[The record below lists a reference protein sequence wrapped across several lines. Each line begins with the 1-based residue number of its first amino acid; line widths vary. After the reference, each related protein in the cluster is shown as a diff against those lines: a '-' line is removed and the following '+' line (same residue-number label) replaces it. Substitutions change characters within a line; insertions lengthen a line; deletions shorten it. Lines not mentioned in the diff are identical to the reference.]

1 VAPHGA
7 CPVCCT
13 TPHYSEQHAS
23 NLAFEPNPH
32 NRAEVIALTRP
43 LALAL
48 LLGTLLLAGGA
59 AMHPILSGDGSMEL
73 GMIGGM
79 PIWRTMHLF
88 MLGGTGLIVVG
99 IWVRYVGA
107 PANSPTNGA
116 VIASLTI
123 ITVGI
128 ALDSLNTTF
137 MAGPA
142 WRMAAAFTAGDA
154 SIAKQFET
162 MHYVGLISARFGNY
176 LIALGA
182 LLLGAAEWMTPGRP
196 RWLAVLAWIAAAG
209 GLVGVI
215 CFDEAAPEML
225 GAVSLLCG
233 WQVGAAIVAL
243 KKPSAPN

>member
-1 VAPHGA
+1 V
-7 CPVCCT
+7 T
-13 TPHYSEQHAS
+13 
-23 NLAFEPNPH
+23 
-32 NRAEVIALTRP
+32 ALTRP

-59 AMHPILSGDGSMEL
+59 AMHPILGGDGSMEL
-73 GMIGGM
+73 DMIGGM
-79 PIWRTMHLF
+79 RIWRTMHLF

-99 IWVRYVGA
+99 IWVRFVGA

-116 VIASLTI
+116 VIAALSV

-142 WRMAAAFTAGDA
+142 WRMAAAFTGDA

-162 MHYVGLISARFGNY
+162 MHYVGLMSARFGNY
-176 LIALGA
+176 LVALGA
-182 LLLGAAEWMTPGRP
+182 LLLGAAEWMTAGRP

-215 CFDEAAPEML
+215 CFDEASPEML
-225 GAVSLLCG
+225 AAVSLLCG

-243 KKPSAPN
+243 KKPDAPN

>member
-1 VAPHGA
+1 M
-7 CPVCCT
+7 T
-13 TPHYSEQHAS
+13 
-23 NLAFEPNPH
+23 
-32 NRAEVIALTRP
+32 ALTRP
-43 LALAL
+43 LAFAL

-59 AMHPILSGDGSMEL
+59 AMHPILGGDGSMEL

-79 PIWRTMHLF
+79 HIWRTMHLC
-88 MLGGTGLIVVG
+88 MLGGTGLIMLG

-107 PANSPTNGA
+107 TPGAPTNGA
-116 VIASLTI
+116 VLAALTI

-154 SIAKQFET
+154 SIAKQFEI
-162 MHYVGLISARFGNY
+162 MHYVGLMSARFGNY

-182 LLLGAAEWMTPGRP
+182 LLLGAAEWMTVGRP
-196 RWLAVLAWIAAAG
+196 RWLAVLAWVAAAG
-209 GLVGVI
+209 GLVGVVF
-215 CFDEAAPEML
+215 FDEASPEML

-243 KKPSAPN
+243 RAPR

>member
-1 VAPHGA
+1 V
-7 CPVCCT
+7 
-13 TPHYSEQHAS
+13 
-23 NLAFEPNPH
+23 NP
-32 NRAEVIALTRP
+32 LTRP
-43 LALAL
+43 LAVAL

-73 GMIGGM
+73 GMIGSM
-79 PIWRTMHLF
+79 AIWRTMHLC
-88 MLGGTGLIVVG
+88 MLGGTGLIVAG
-99 IWVRYVGA
+99 IWVRLVGA
-107 PANSPTNGA
+107 PDDGSTRHV
-116 VIASLTI
+116 VIAALTI

-128 ALDSLNTTF
+128 ALDSMNTSF

-142 WRMAAAFTAGDA
+142 WRMAKQFMAGDA
-154 SIAKQFET
+154 SIARQFDL
-162 MHYVGLISARFGNY
+162 MHPVGLMAARFGNY

-182 LLLGAAEWMTPGRP
+182 LLLGAAEWMSGRP

-215 CFDEAAPEML
+215 FFDEATPEML

-243 KKPSAPN
+243 RSPHTLP

>member
-1 VAPHGA
+1 MS
-7 CPVCCT
+7 T
-13 TPHYSEQHAS
+13 
-23 NLAFEPNPH
+23 
-32 NRAEVIALTRP
+32 LTRP

-59 AMHPILSGDGSMEL
+59 AMHPILSGSGSMEL
-73 GMIGGM
+73 GMIASM
-79 PIWRTMHLF
+79 PIWRTMHLC
-88 MLGGTGLIVVG
+88 MLGGTGLITIG
-99 IWVRYVGA
+99 IWVRLVGV
-107 PANSPTNGA
+107 PANTPTNGA
-116 VIASLTI
+116 VIAALTI

-142 WRMAAAFTAGDA
+142 WRMASALAAGDT
-154 SIAKQFET
+154 SIAHQFEL
-162 MHYVGLISARFGNY
+162 MHPVGLMSARFGNY

-182 LLLGAAEWMTPGRP
+182 LLLGACEWMTAGRP

-215 CFDEAAPEML
+215 FFDEAMPEML

-243 KKPSAPN
+243 RSPRALN

>member
-1 VAPHGA
+1 
-7 CPVCCT
+7 
-13 TPHYSEQHAS
+13 
-23 NLAFEPNPH
+23 
-32 NRAEVIALTRP
+32 
-43 LALAL
+43 
-48 LLGTLLLAGGA
+48 
-59 AMHPILSGDGSMEL
+59 MHPILGGDGSMEL

-79 PIWRTMHLF
+79 HIWRTMHLC
-88 MLGGTGLIVVG
+88 MLGGTGLIMLG

-107 PANSPTNGA
+107 TPGAPTNGA
-116 VIASLTI
+116 VLAALTI

-154 SIAKQFET
+154 SIAKQFEI
-162 MHYVGLISARFGNY
+162 MHYVGLMSARFGNY

-182 LLLGAAEWMTPGRP
+182 LLLGAAEWMTVGRP
-196 RWLAVLAWIAAAG
+196 RWLAVLAWVAAAG
-209 GLVGVI
+209 GLVGVVF
-215 CFDEAAPEML
+215 FDEASPEML

-243 KKPSAPN
+243 RAPR

>member
-1 VAPHGA
+1 VAPRAAG
-7 CPVCCT
+7 PVCCT
-13 TPHYSEQHAS
+13 ASNYREQHA
-23 NLAFEPNPH
+23 PN
-32 NRAEVIALTRP
+32 IALVHTSHNHSQVITLTRA

-48 LLGTLLLAGGA
+48 LIGTLMLAGGA
-59 AMHPILSGDGSMEL
+59 AMHPILSGSGSMEL

-79 PIWRTMHLF
+79 PIWRTMHLV
-88 MLGGTGLIVVG
+88 MLGGTGLIVAG
-99 IWVRYVGA
+99 IWVRLVGA
-107 PANSPTNGA
+107 PANAATNAA
-116 VIASLTI
+116 VVAALTI

-142 WRMAAAFTAGDA
+142 WRMAHEFTAGDTT
-154 SIAKQFET
+154 ITRQFEI
-162 MHYVGLISARFGNY
+162 MHPVGLMAARFGNY

-182 LLLGAAEWMTPGRP
+182 LILGTAEWMSAGRP
-196 RWLAVLAWIAAAG
+196 RWLAALAWIAAAG

-215 CFDEAAPEML
+215 FFDEARPEML

-243 KKPSAPN
+243 RSPRPVD

>member
-1 VAPHGA
+1 MAPRSA
-7 CPVCCT
+7 RPVCCT
-13 TPHYSEQHAS
+13 TPHYGEQHAS
-23 NLAFEPNPH
+23 NIVLEPNSH
-32 NRAEVIALTRP
+32 NRGIVNALTRP

-59 AMHPILSGDGSMEL
+59 ALHPILHGDGSMEL
-73 GMIGGM
+73 GMIGSM
-79 PIWRTMHLF
+79 AIWRTMHLC
-88 MLGGTGLIVVG
+88 MLGGTGLIVIG
-99 IWVRYVGA
+99 IWVRLVGT
-107 PANSPTNGA
+107 PSNSQTTGI
-116 VIASLTI
+116 VIAALTI

-142 WRMAAAFTAGDA
+142 WRMAAALAAGDTTVTH
-154 SIAKQFET
+154 QFEL
-162 MHYVGLISARFGNY
+162 MHSVGLMSARFGNSV
-176 LIALGA
+176 IALGA
-182 LLLGAAEWMTPGRP
+182 FLLGAAEWMTAGRP

-215 CFDEAAPEML
+215 FFDEATPEML

-243 KKPSAPN
+243 QKPRPLN

>member
-1 VAPHGA
+1 VAPRAAG
-7 CPVCCT
+7 PVCCT
-13 TPHYSEQHAS
+13 AS
-23 NLAFEPNPH
+23 NRGEHAPNIALEHTSH
-32 NRAEVIALTRP
+32 NRPQVITLTRA

-48 LLGTLLLAGGA
+48 LIGTLMLAGGA
-59 AMHPILSGDGSMEL
+59 AMHPILSGSGSMEL

-79 PIWRTMHLF
+79 PIWRTMHLV
-88 MLGGTGLIVVG
+88 MLGGTGLIVAG
-99 IWVRYVGA
+99 IWVRLVGA
-107 PANSPTNGA
+107 PANAATNVA
-116 VIASLTI
+116 VVAALTI

-142 WRMAAAFTAGDA
+142 WRMAKEFTAGDTT
-154 SIAKQFET
+154 ITRQFEI
-162 MHYVGLISARFGNY
+162 MHPVGLMAARFGNY

-182 LLLGAAEWMTPGRP
+182 LILGAAEWMSVGRP
-196 RWLAVLAWIAAAG
+196 RWLAALAWIAAAG

-215 CFDEAAPEML
+215 FFDEARPEML

-243 KKPSAPN
+243 RSPRPVD